1 VERTLDHHSME
12 MNLNNSQIILDLN
25 TEKYHLLDIVEDDSL
40 MRKRDELKKL
50 NMKRYADNKQ

>member
-25 TEKYHLLDIVEDDSL
+25 SEKYHLLDIVEDDSL
-40 MRKRDELKKL
+40 MRKRDELKKS
-50 NMKRYADNKQ
+50 NMKR